1 MSNKKNEESFK
12 QHVDTSIAIFSL
24 ITTIFF
30 LIRAFVFYSSVKS
43 PDIKINP
50 LKTLSTFA
58 FVVLFFTF
66 SYITNISATREQ
78 IICGKRNYKIAFY
91 ATVIPFT
98 FIYSIGIFI
107 ITIFPGWNRCFSN
120 TIGSYL
126 IDLCGIKSG
135 IAGKLELTQGS
146 GDASASEIYQLYK
159 KSPQVLLNEI
169 QLDADEN
176 IEQSSKRHLQEIGIK
191 LDGDGNEN
199 QNLLKQYIYLKE
211 TIGEGIWNYL
221 LGIITM
227 LISYNTILAE
237 HCNAFSVEND
247 EFRRYLNDKF
257 QKN

>member
-12 QHVDTSIAIFSL
+12 QHVNTSIIIFSL
-24 ITTIFF
+24 ITIIFF
-30 LIRAFVFYSSVKS
+30 LIKAFVFYSSVKS
-43 PDIKINP
+43 PDTKINP
-50 LKTLSTFA
+50 LKTVSTFA
-58 FVVLFFTF
+58 FVVLFFMF
-66 SYITNISATREQ
+66 SYITNISATQEQ

-126 IDLCGIKSG
+126 IDLCGLTSV
-135 IAGKLELTQGS
+135 IADKLQTTP
-146 GDASASEIYQLYK
+146 DVSEIYGLYE

-169 QLDADEN
+169 VLDADEN
-176 IEQSSKRHLQEIGIK
+176 IEESSKQQLQSIGIES
-191 LDGDGNEN
+191 GGGEN
-199 QNLLKQYIYLKE
+199 QKLLKQYIYLKE
-211 TIGEGIWNYL
+211 TIGEGIWHYL

-237 HCNAFSVEND
+237 HCNAFSVKKD